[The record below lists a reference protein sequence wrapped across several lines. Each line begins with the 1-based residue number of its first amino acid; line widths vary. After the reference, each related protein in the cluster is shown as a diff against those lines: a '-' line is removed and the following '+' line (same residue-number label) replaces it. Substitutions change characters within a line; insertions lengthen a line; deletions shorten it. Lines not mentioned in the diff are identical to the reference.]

1 MVQPVTEVSGL
12 SEPRFEGTEAK
23 VETVVLTAGGEAEI
37 ATTDAT
43 INYTAGTITFGTDTE
58 ANMKVA
64 EGDAVEIAYSY

>member
-23 VETVVLTAGGEAEI
+23 VETVVLQASGEAETAT
-37 ATTDAT
+37 ATTKID
-43 INYTAGTITFGTDTE
+43 YGTGVITFGTDNE
-58 ANMKVA
+58 DGMKVA